1 MEAMTDKTNKESH
14 ALNRLADAFA
24 DDILGLS
31 DEEVLAEF
39 TDSHGDP
46 AKNAADMRALFEK
59 TVVATNKRRLEAAQ
73 AAVASVRR
81 PSAPTPAADIAGARQ
96 KLRRLLASDD
106 AGHHLT
112 LAARKED
119 ELSDADVVGMLE
131 DLNELGVITPD
142 DEPGDER

>member
-1 MEAMTDKTNKESH
+1 MKQRDMMKNEAPKGASSH

-59 TVVATNKRRLEAAQ
+59 T
-73 AAVASVRR
+73 
-81 PSAPTPAADIAGARQ
+81 AG
-96 KLRRLLASDD
+96 
-106 AGHHLT
+106 
-112 LAARKED
+112 
-119 ELSDADVVGMLE
+119 
-131 DLNELGVITPD
+131 ELGLNDLQYEGLIKVLAR
-142 DEPGDER
+142 GWK